1 MWPATT
7 LTTLM
12 GSDGRGIGGIEG
24 AERLDGKLGV
34 LTVAWLKVR
43 KARADVLERKSCRTG
58 ARTCEMITW
67 SETWV
72 KLQVASS

>member
-34 LTVAWLKVR
+34 LTPDGGLVEGTEGK
-43 KARADVLERKSCRTG
+43 G
-58 ARTCEMITW
+58 
-67 SETWV
+67 
-72 KLQVASS
+72 